1 MNITFYGHACFGIDI
16 NGTNLLVDPFITGN
30 PKASHINIEDIKAD
44 YILLTHAHQD
54 HVLDVEVIAE
64 KTGATIISNYEIVM
78 YYGAKNLKGHPVNHG
93 GTFKT
98 ETFSAKYVNAV
109 HTSSFADGAY
119 GGQPGGFVIS
129 DGEKSL
135 YIAGDTAVT
144 MDMKLIPMTTKLTAS
159 IFPIGDNFT
168 MGVEDAII
176 ASDLVECP
184 KVIGC
189 HFNTFPPIEIDTD
202 KAKKQ
207 FANSDKELIVL
218 EIGKSITLS

>member
-1 MNITFYGHACFGIDI
+1 MNITFYGHACFGIEI

-30 PKASHINIEDIKAD
+30 SLASHININDVKAD

-64 KTGATIISNYEIVM
+64 RTGATIISNYEIVM

-98 ETFSAKYVNAV
+98 DTFSAKYVNAI
-109 HTSSFADGAY
+109 HTSSFADGSY

-129 DGEKSL
+129 SGEKSL

-144 MDMKLIPMTTKLTAS
+144 MDMKLIPMSTKLTAS

-168 MGVEDAII
+168 MGVDDAII
-176 ASDLVECP
+176 ASNLVECE

-189 HFNTFPPIEIDTD
+189 HFNTFPPIEIVVEEAKSKFS
-202 KAKKQ
+202 KA
-207 FANSDKELIVL
+207 NKELIIL
-218 EIGKSITLS
+218 EIGKSVSI

>member
-1 MNITFYGHACFGIDI
+1 MNITFYGHACFGIEI

-30 PKASHINIEDIKAD
+30 SQATHIDIETIKAD

-54 HVLDVEVIAE
+54 HVLDVELIAE
-64 KTGATIISNYEIVM
+64 KTDATIVSNYEIVM
-78 YYGAKNLKGHPVNHG
+78 YYNAKNLKGHPVNHG

-98 ETFSAKYVNAV
+98 DKFSAKYVNAI
-109 HTSSFADGAY
+109 HTSSFADGTY
-119 GGQPGGFVIS
+119 GGQPGGFVITS
-129 DGEKSL
+129 EDKSL

-176 ASDLVECP
+176 ACDLVECN

-189 HFNTFPPIEIDTD
+189 HFNTFPPIEINTED
-202 KAKKQ
+202 AKKQ
-207 FANSDKELIVL
+207 FSIKDKELTL
-218 EIGKSITLS
+218 LAIGESITI

>member
-1 MNITFYGHACFGIDI
+1 MKLTYYGHSCFGIEV
-16 NGTNLLVDPFITGN
+16 NGTSILVDPFITGN
-30 PKASHINIEDIKAD
+30 PKASEIDVKNVKAD

-54 HVLDVEVIAE
+54 HVLDVEMIAE
-64 KTGATIISNYEIVM
+64 NTGATIISNYEIVM

-98 ETFSAKYVNAV
+98 EAFSAKYVNAI
-109 HTSSFADGAY
+109 HTSSFADGTY
-119 GGQPGGFVIS
+119 GGQPGGFVITAG
-129 DGEKSL
+129 DKSL

-159 IFPIGDNFT
+159 ILPIGDNFT

-176 ASDLVECP
+176 AADLVECP

-189 HFNTFPPIEIDTD
+189 HFNTFPPIEIDVEEAKESFK
-202 KAKKQ
+202 KA
-207 FANSDKELIVL
+207 NKELVVM
-218 EIGKSITLS
+218 EIGASLNL